1 MMRVSE
7 DLNVSFVPF
16 NLRLCF
22 LDLKSGGFQIRYF
35 FSCWA
40 QKQNACVYSLRKQLE
55 IRLLQYNYDIINIF
69 YILGT
74 HSVNQKQEGQSGEKY
89 FKKQSGTT
97 NKPLIGCHW
106 N

>member
-1 MMRVSE
+1 MGVSE

-22 LDLKSGGFQIRYF
+22 LDLICCDGFQIKIF

-40 QKQNACVYSLRKQLE
+40 QKQKVCVYSLRKQLD

-74 HSVNQKQEGQSGEKY
+74 HSVNQEQEGHSGQKY
-89 FKKQSGTT
+89 FKKQSGII
-97 NKPLIGCHW
+97 NKALIGCYW